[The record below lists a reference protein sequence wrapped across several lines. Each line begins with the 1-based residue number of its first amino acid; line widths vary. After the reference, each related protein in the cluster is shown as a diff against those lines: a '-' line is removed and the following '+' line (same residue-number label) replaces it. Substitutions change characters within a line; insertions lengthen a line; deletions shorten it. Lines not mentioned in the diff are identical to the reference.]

1 MTDKKTKVLVIG
13 NSALGLGTAFQLS
26 GFMKAD
32 EIVVLGPSDRAG
44 GATVAA
50 GAMINVWAE
59 LTHGQFE
66 NPALRAKAEMTIQGM
81 ALWEGLLQQ
90 IASNTEAPPKIVW
103 GTYVIN
109 NAFGSSG
116 EIRSTDYIIKQM
128 SEKNIPHRLLKSESV
143 PWLAPSNHAAISR
156 ILEIPDGRVD
166 PRRVLKAYE
175 NALKVRQV
183 ELVND
188 RAVEIR
194 AGGGGGW
201 GRKGGYL
208 VRSESGLSIEA
219 EHVVLANG
227 SFAQKLVDQLPAL
240 RRQTPR
246 LLWGAGS
253 ALDVSMPEW
262 VRESGGIDPSIF
274 QIDKVVRTVDRG
286 GACGVH
292 IVPYGEGEFYLGASS
307 GVWFDP
313 EPAPRA
319 HALHALLRG
328 LMEEINTGFF
338 FSNIRLRGPG
348 FRPVSSDTF
357 PLLGQSEM
365 PGIWFANGTKRDGFT
380 ASPFITCELAKAI
393 VGQKHALPEIFL
405 PSRKPISWKSREEAI
420 EDAVLSDYGGE
431 IQHGLQ
437 IPPYVKG
444 DYINLKKEKIL
455 KVYQKRGIKNFG
467 IHPEITNIYDND
479 RYFKETFG
487 FSK

>member
-1 MTDKKTKVLVIG
+1 MKVPFLILG

-26 GFMKAD
+26 KLVPAKN
-32 EIVVLGPSDRAG
+32 IVVLGPSGRVG

-66 NPALRAKAEMTIQGM
+66 NPALCAKAELTIQGM
-81 ALWEGLLQQ
+81 SLWEDLLRQL
-90 IASNTEAPPKIVW
+90 SPHTEDSLKIVW

-116 EIRSTDYIIKQM
+116 EIRSTDYILQKM
-128 SEKNIPHRLLKSESV
+128 GERGIPHRLLKTDAV

-156 ILEIPDGRVD
+156 IVEIPDGRID
-166 PRRVLKAYE
+166 PRKVLRAYEKTLKALG
-175 NALKVRQV
+175 A
-183 ELVND
+183 ELMD
-188 RAVEIR
+188 GQAVEIK
-194 AGGGGGW
+194 ATGGGW

-208 VRSESGLSIEA
+208 VKSEAGASIEA
-219 EHVVLANG
+219 ENVVFANG
-227 SFAQKLVDQLPAL
+227 SFAQKLVDQLPDL
-240 RRQTPR
+240 RKQTPR

-262 VRESGGIDPSIF
+262 VKESGGINPQIF
-274 QIDKVVRTVDRG
+274 NIDKVVRTVDRG

-292 IVPYGEGEFYLGASS
+292 IVPYGNGEFYLGASS

-319 HALHALLRG
+319 HAVHALLRG
-328 LMEEINTGFF
+328 LVEEINEGFF

-357 PLLGQSEM
+357 PLLGQSEI

-380 ASPFITCELAKAI
+380 ASPFITRELASAI
-393 VGQKHALPEIFL
+393 VGEKHRLPELFR
-405 PSRKPISWKSREEAI
+405 PSRKPLSWKTREEAI
-420 EDAVLSDYGGE
+420 EDAILSDYGGE
-431 IQHGLQ
+431 IQHGLN
-437 IPPYVKG
+437 IPPYVKS
-444 DYINLKKEKIL
+444 DYLKLKKEKVL
-455 KVYQKRGIKNFG
+455 KVYQKRNIKDFG
-467 IHPEITNIYDND
+467 IHPEITHIYDND
-479 RYFKETFG
+479 RYFQETFG

>member
-1 MTDKKTKVLVIG
+1 MTNKKTKVLIVG

-26 GFMKAD
+26 GLMNGQ
-32 EIVVLGPSDRAG
+32 EIAVIGPSDRTG

-66 NPALRAKAEMTIQGM
+66 NPALRAKAEMTIRGM

-90 IASNTEAPPKIVW
+90 MAPHAETSLKITW

-116 EIRSTDYIIKQM
+116 EIRSTDYIIRQM
-128 SEKNIPHRLLKSESV
+128 GEKNIPHRLLKADSV

-156 ILEIPDGRVD
+156 ILEIPDGRID
-166 PRRVLKAYE
+166 PRKVLKAYE
-175 NALKVRQV
+175 NALKARQV

-188 RAVEIR
+188 RAVEII
-194 AGGGGGW
+194 AGGGGW
-201 GRKGGYL
+201 GRRGGY
-208 VRSESGLSIEA
+208 VVKSEAGLSIEA
-219 EHVVLANG
+219 ENVVLANG
-227 SFAQKLVDQLPAL
+227 SFAQKLVDQLPPL
-240 RRQTPR
+240 RKQTPR

-262 VRESGGIDPSIF
+262 FRESGIGPSIF

-328 LMEEINTGFF
+328 LVEEINGGFF

-357 PLLGQSEM
+357 PLLGQSEI

-380 ASPFITCELAKAI
+380 ASPFITQELAKAI
-393 VGQKHALPEIFL
+393 VGEKHALPEIFL
-405 PSRKPISWKSREEAI
+405 PSRKPISWKSMEEAI

-444 DYINLKKEKIL
+444 DYLDHKREKIL
-455 KVYQKRGIKNFG
+455 KVYKKRGIKNFG
-467 IHPEITNIYDND
+467 IHPEITHIYGND
-479 RYFKETFG
+479 RYFQETFR

>member
-1 MTDKKTKVLVIG
+1 MKIPFLILG

-26 GFMKAD
+26 KLVPAKN
-32 EIVVLGPSDRAG
+32 IAVLGPSGRVG

-66 NPALRAKAEMTIQGM
+66 NPALCAKAELTIQGM
-81 ALWEGLLQQ
+81 LLWEDLLRQL
-90 IASNTEAPPKIVW
+90 APHTEDSLKIEW

-116 EIRSTDYIIKQM
+116 EIRSTDYILQKM
-128 SEKNIPHRLLKSESV
+128 VEKGIPHRLLKADAV
-143 PWLAPSNHAAISR
+143 AWLAPSNHAAISR
-156 ILEIPDGRVD
+156 IVEIPDGRID
-166 PRRVLKAYE
+166 PRKVLRAYEKTLKA
-175 NALKVRQV
+175 LGV
-183 ELVND
+183 ELMD
-188 RAVEIR
+188 GQAVEIK
-194 AGGGGGW
+194 ATGGGW

-208 VRSESGLSIEA
+208 VKSEAGVSIEA
-219 EHVVLANG
+219 ENVVFANG
-227 SFAQKLVDQLPAL
+227 SFAQKLVDQLPDL
-240 RRQTPR
+240 RKQTPR

-262 VRESGGIDPSIF
+262 VKESGGINPQIF
-274 QIDKVVRTVDRG
+274 NIDKVVRTVDRG

-292 IVPYGEGEFYLGASS
+292 IVPYGNGEFYLGASS

-319 HALHALLRG
+319 HAVHALIRG
-328 LMEEINTGFF
+328 LVEEINEGFF

-357 PLLGQSEM
+357 PLLGQSEI

-380 ASPFITCELAKAI
+380 ASPFITRELAKAM
-393 VGQKHALPEIFL
+393 VEQKHNLPELFR
-405 PSRKPISWKSREEAI
+405 PSRKLISWKTKEEAI

-431 IQHGLQ
+431 IQHGLN
-437 IPPYVKG
+437 IPPYVKN
-444 DYINLKKEKIL
+444 DYLNLKKEKVL
-455 KVYQKRGIKNFG
+455 KVYQKRNIKDFG
-467 IHPEITNIYDND
+467 IHPEITHIYDND
-479 RYFKETFG
+479 RYFQETFG